1 MVLHIHGPLTREQP
15 RPGTKGLQKPLIP
28 EQAQGTGSKFLR
40 LPPHTYFTSARPL
53 PLNMI
58 QIPYDFN
65 K

>member
-40 LPPHTYFTSARPL
+40 LPPPHLFYVCEAPAT
-53 PLNMI
+53 
-58 QIPYDFN
+58 
-65 K
+65 